1 MDLFKKSC
9 IVIMFFCAHIT
20 MHAKLT
26 KSEEMQVM
34 LLKNHLRRLQDRSQR
49 APIPAFYR
57 NNVAVVVKKLEQLE
71 KKDPESHFVEDVT
84 PYIKNIHYAAGAAAP
99 AKKTASSLETLKPSQ
114 ATGKRAELLKKQGEA
129 LKELQEHIALLQDT
143 EKTWGGDGK
152 HRDAWKEKALE
163 LLKKPELI
171 GITLDNQLNV
181 SSSLCD
187 VIVNRYNYLILQAN
201 AQRNKESVEALK
213 E

>member
-1 MDLFKKSC
+1 
-9 IVIMFFCAHIT
+9 
-20 MHAKLT
+20 
-26 KSEEMQVM
+26 
-34 LLKNHLRRLQDRSQR
+34 
-49 APIPAFYR
+49 
-57 NNVAVVVKKLEQLE
+57 
-71 KKDPESHFVEDVT
+71 
-84 PYIKNIHYAAGAAAP
+84 
-99 AKKTASSLETLKPSQ
+99 
-114 ATGKRAELLKKQGEA
+114 GEA

-152 HRDAWKEKALE
+152 PRDAWKEKALE

-213 E
+213 ELKKYFLGKMQIGIVSVYAELLYVPQAFWNAQTTTIDKQWQNDILQFMCYIMRFDPSDEKVKKLQQAINVVITT